1 MQVFVDAK
9 KHIIATTKHRLI
21 LQIKFPSS
29 SWEIVRMIPHASNP
43 KLQLV
48 FHFKKNAWNRHIDSK
63 RHYDSSSKRP
73 ITHATNNW
81 RVFFSVPENDQ
92 ELRITIARFPNKPK
106 LIGLCSRFLFF
117 LLSLAFW
124 IVSKA
129 SRIMQNVRRVS
140 AREWEKE
147 KKLPHFIAP
156 LLRLHI
162 AVEYWCFP
170 LFSCPIFDVMLSFH
184 CFYFIFILLSFDTWK
199 PLHRM
204 FWFCKFCMCVTMAF
218 DDGELCF
225 DWSWIAICVR
235 STRFSPNAMRVSL
248 ER

>member
-1 MQVFVDAK
+1 MTLQV
-9 KHIIATTKHRLI
+9 
-21 LQIKFPSS
+21 
-29 SWEIVRMIPHASNP
+29 
-43 KLQLV
+43 
-48 FHFKKNAWNRHIDSK
+48 NAQSHMPRTIEGS
-63 RHYDSSSKRP
+63 
-73 ITHATNNW
+73 
-81 RVFFSVPENDQ
+81 FFSVPENDQ

-218 DDGELCF
+218 EDGELCF

-235 STRFSPNAMRVSL
+235 STRFSPNAMRFSL